1 MKKLT
6 TGDVKKTQLPWFDV
20 AMTTN
25 TSIVVSH
32 YYVPV
37 EDGDENVSSYVFK
50 LFCIFWAGKII
61 NLLLLTKMKQEST

>member
-1 MKKLT
+1 MKGGKSAEALKKLSAAEQ
-6 TGDVKKTQLPWFDV
+6 VKKLQLPWFDV

-37 EDGDENVSSYVFK
+37 EDGDENVRTPF
-50 LFCIFWAGKII
+50 F
-61 NLLLLTKMKQEST
+61 